1 MQGFILVSP
10 RSWAMVFPFGFP
22 KPEADPSGLLSH
34 AQCIH
39 LVAVCFE
46 DNDAQASVQILAL
59 FT

>member
-1 MQGFILVSP
+1 
-10 RSWAMVFPFGFP
+10 MVFPFGFP